1 MYKTSPLEIDGQTA
15 IADMKNSKTGAVE
28 KRPVYLNGYNSFG
41 DGSAIE
47 YFGNMGFNAL
57 AIEVGINSLIL
68 QPGGTHG
75 WTELNRKDDTTA
87 EIVYEKG
94 DKGNSVLKIVS
105 NADAAPNKYLQFY
118 QNYSVKPNTAYEF
131 GFRVKGKNI
140 NGLWVAM
147 GGWSTEREY
156 IPEGSYD
163 WKSFS
168 YEYTTNAEQTSFS
181 FFIFADAET
190 GETIYDV
197 EWESVSYDGGTLIR
211 INNYSWLQKPE
222 VVIEVNGEK
231 VSEFTELRSMEKKD
245 GKIVLNPYEPVLI
258 KVN

>member
-1 MYKTSPLEIDGQTA
+1 MYQTSPLEIDGQTTM
-15 IADMKNSKTGAVE
+15 ADMKNSKTGAVE

-105 NADAAPNKYLQFY
+105 NTDAAPNKYLQFY
-118 QNYSVKPNTAYEF
+118 QNYAVKPNTAYEF

-140 NGLWVAM
+140 KIFYFSCEILHM
-147 GGWSTEREY
+147 SE
-156 IPEGSYD
+156 
-163 WKSFS
+163 KSKKLPCSCACRRGF
-168 YEYTTNAEQTSFS
+168 YWRK
-181 FFIFADAET
+181 FARD
-190 GETIYDV
+190 
-197 EWESVSYDGGTLIR
+197 
-211 INNYSWLQKPE
+211 
-222 VVIEVNGEK
+222 EK
-231 VSEFTELRSMEKKD
+231 AVMLLCPRTEFTAFLYFIIKK
-245 GKIVLNPYEPVLI
+245 I
-258 KVN
+258 KRQYNMQKKSGV